1 MSEAHDEWEWLQG
14 ELVIEAPAGAEVAA
28 RLNAVEYA
36 DLRRALARSGYRSVE
51 FVRKAIEHY
60 VEHWVGPDGDQ
71 DRGFVP
77 VDAAMSAVREDYR
90 GPDGWLLEQLQD
102 SDAWPIATIGICL
115 DGDQLKALFEALDSG
130 ESSIDFVRAAVLA
143 QVAERQAQAAQAQ
156 PAASHAAPR

>member
-36 DLRRALARSGYRSVE
+36 DLRQALARSGYRSVE
-51 FVRKAIEHY
+51 FVRKALEHY

-77 VDAAMSAVREDYR
+77 VDAAMDAIREDYR
-90 GPDGWLLEQLQD
+90 GLDDWILEQLRD
-102 SDAWPIATIGICL
+102 PEAWPIATIGISL
-115 DGDQLKALFEALDSG
+115 DGDDLKALFAAVEPG

-143 QVAERQAQAAQAQ
+143 QIAQRRAEAQPVGSQAA
-156 PAASHAAPR
+156 SR

>member
-51 FVRKAIEHY
+51 FVRKALEHY
-60 VEHWVGPDGDQ
+60 VEHWVGPDGGQ

-77 VDAAMSAVREDYR
+77 VDAAMDAIREDYR
-90 GPDGWLLEQLQD
+90 GLDDWILEQLRD
-102 SDAWPIATIGICL
+102 PEAWPIATIGISL
-115 DGDQLKALFEALDSG
+115 DGDDLKALFAAVEPG

-143 QVAERQAQAAQAQ
+143 QIAQRRAEAQPVGSQAA
-156 PAASHAAPR
+156 SR

>member
-14 ELVIEAPAGAEVAA
+14 ELVIETPAGAEVAA

-51 FVRKAIEHY
+51 FVRKALEHY

-90 GPDGWLLEQLQD
+90 GPDDWILEQLRD
-102 SDAWPIATIGICL
+102 PDTWPIATIGISL
-115 DGDQLKALFEALDSG
+115 DGDDLKALFAAVEPG

-143 QVAERQAQAAQAQ
+143 QIAQRRAEAQPVGSQAA
-156 PAASHAAPR
+156 SR

>member
-36 DLRRALARSGYRSVE
+36 DLRQALARSGYRSVE
-51 FVRKAIEHY
+51 FVRKALEHY

-90 GPDGWLLEQLQD
+90 GPDGWILEQLRD
-102 SDAWPIATIGICL
+102 PEAWPIATIGISL
-115 DGDQLKALFEALDSG
+115 DGDDLKALFAAVEPG

-143 QVAERQAQAAQAQ
+143 QIAQRRAEAQPVGSQAA
-156 PAASHAAPR
+156 SR